1 MDNTD
6 RVVWF
11 LAGAA
16 IGASIALLYAPKSG
30 KETRR
35 LLGKKAKQGREAVS
49 DISRDLAEKGRDLY
63 EMGRRVADDAA
74 ELFEKGRR
82 LVEG

>member
-35 LLGKKAKQGREAVS
+35 FLGKKARQGREAVT
-49 DISRDLAEKGRDLY
+49 DVSRDLAEKGRDLY
-63 EMGRRVADDAA
+63 EMGRRMADDAA

-82 LVEG
+82 LVES